1 MMQEMNSRYLI
12 CTADDFGLALPVN
25 EAVEEAHRHGILTSA
40 SLMVTAPA
48 AEDAIERAKRLPS
61 LGVGLHLV
69 LVDGRPALPP
79 EEIPD
84 LVTTDGRL
92 RLDLPALGTRIFF
105 RPHVQRQVER
115 EMRAQFKRFLA
126 TGLKLDHVDGH
137 HHFHQHPSIVGM
149 LARMAREYGIHSV
162 RWPVEPPIYSCRAQQ
177 NRRGSRLA
185 AWLFSPAR
193 LLGMRRRLARAGIR
207 CNDHIFGLHES
218 GSMTPAR
225 VKRFVSALPPGV
237 TEIYCHPATRP
248 WEAQDALPAD
258 YRCVEEFQAMA
269 DPALLALI
277 EQLGIQRRTFGELHA
292 R

>member
-1 MMQEMNSRYLI
+1 MISRYLV

-25 EAVEEAHRHGILTSA
+25 EAVEEAHQHGILTSA

-84 LVTTDGRL
+84 LVTADGRL
-92 RLDLPALGTRIFF
+92 RLGLPSLGTRIFF
-105 RPHVQRQVER
+105 QPHVQRQVER
-115 EMRAQFKRFLA
+115 EMRAQFERFLA

-137 HHFHQHPSIVGM
+137 HHFHQHPTIVGM
-149 LARMAREYGIHSV
+149 LAVMAREYGIRSV
-162 RWPVEPPIYSCRAQQ
+162 RWPVEPPFNSFRAQQ
-177 NRRGSRLA
+177 NRRGTRLA

-207 CNDHIFGLHES
+207 CNDHSFGLHES
-218 GSMTPAR
+218 GDMTPER
-225 VKRFVSALPPGV
+225 VKRFVSVLPPGV

-248 WEAQDALPAD
+248 WESQDALPGD
-258 YRCVEEFQAMA
+258 YRCVEEYHAMA
-269 DPALLALI
+269 DPALLDLV
-277 EQLGIQRRTFGELHA
+277 EQLGIERTTFTKLHT